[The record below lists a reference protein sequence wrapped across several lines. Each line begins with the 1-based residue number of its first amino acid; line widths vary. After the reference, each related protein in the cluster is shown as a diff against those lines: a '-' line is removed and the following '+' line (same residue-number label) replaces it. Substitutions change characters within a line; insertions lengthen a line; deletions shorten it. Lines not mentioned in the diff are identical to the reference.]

1 MLGDDVASSMTQIS
15 TQVVGK
21 ATEVFLE
28 FLKIML
34 ERDRQRKD
42 GEKSVELSGG
52 KNTYTRLKK
61 GGEVEM
67 LPNFSKEDYKAFLSK
82 AKAMDI
88 PVATIKEDS
97 KNDTVSLFYLKS
109 DKDVVT
115 SIVQDLVKNKLDA
128 PEQTQKMV
136 SIEKNQVEAF
146 QVYCSNHDI
155 PVNFLENKDGVKCIF
170 DVQHEKSIEKAFEK
184 FKEVQERLDKVSVN
198 VIDDNGTPKIT
209 VSDSKINR
217 KIALTFTNKANFEKV
232 LREHLGYSD
241 VMAVQTSN
249 ALVSKLSKGQLNYY
263 LNGSRQLEQMDFYE
277 KNIKFEDESFLNEP
291 FSFTKLKLKDD
302 VSRLTITDGE
312 GKFVVL
318 SENDKSRENVE
329 NAIRQHLGVE
339 NSETLKAML
348 SKVER
353 IGFVDPPTLTKYQN
367 YAIERDTQNT
377 FSVSLGAV
385 SVNCNLKDVATSKKS
400 LMDTFGMN
408 EKKAEKILN
417 KAKKQSVSV
426 NLIRKA
432 KKSQSENHKDVVKHK
447 KKDRGARQ

>member
-88 PVATIKEDS
+88 PVATIKEDG

-155 PVNFLENKDGVKCIF
+155 PVNFLENKDGVKCVF

-184 FKEVQERLDKVSVN
+184 FKEVQERLDKISVN
-198 VIDDNGTPKIT
+198 VIDDNGTSKIT

-217 KIALTFTNKANFEKV
+217 KIALKFTNKANFEKV

-249 ALVSKLSKGQLNYY
+249 ALMSKLSRGQLNYY
-263 LNGSRQLEQMDFYE
+263 LNCSRQLEQMDFYE
-277 KNIKFEDESFLNEP
+277 NF
-291 FSFTKLKLKDD
+291 
-302 VSRLTITDGE
+302 
-312 GKFVVL
+312 
-318 SENDKSRENVE
+318 
-329 NAIRQHLGVE
+329 
-339 NSETLKAML
+339 NSHMYRST
-348 SKVER
+348 
-353 IGFVDPPTLTKYQN
+353 Y
-367 YAIERDTQNT
+367 DTHT
-377 FSVSLGAV
+377 G
-385 SVNCNLKDVATSKKS
+385 
-400 LMDTFGMN
+400 
-408 EKKAEKILN
+408 
-417 KAKKQSVSV
+417 
-426 NLIRKA
+426 
-432 KKSQSENHKDVVKHK
+432 
-447 KKDRGARQ
+447 